1 MNSDKAMSLVLLL
14 VVTGLVWFILYRMD
28 TCTSLVARFHDDD
41 GSSDDGSDDDSSGDD
56 GSDDDSSDDDGSDD
70 VPHEVLA
77 AEEVDVEQVV
87 EF

>member
-41 GSSDDGSDDDSSGDD
+41 GSSDDGSDDDSS
-56 GSDDDSSDDDGSDD
+56 DDDGSDD